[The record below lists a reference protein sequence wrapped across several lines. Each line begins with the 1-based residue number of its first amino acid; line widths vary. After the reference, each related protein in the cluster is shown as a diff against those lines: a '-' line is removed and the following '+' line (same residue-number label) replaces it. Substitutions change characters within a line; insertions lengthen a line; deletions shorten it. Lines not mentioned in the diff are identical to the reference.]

1 MGESLMQEAMTPLDK
16 MKALEAG
23 TRGFNAAAASDQK
36 LADNLA
42 ICIANNLPKAEA
54 IVKQEIQYRMNS
66 GT

>member
-1 MGESLMQEAMTPLDK
+1 

-36 LADNLA
+36 LLDNLL
-42 ICIANNLPKAEA
+42 ICAKNNFNKAGM
-54 IVKQEIQYRMNS
+54 VMVQEIMIRMHK